1 MSMLCK
7 SQMHDECFQ
16 TADFYN
22 LKGPILKLWLIYE
35 PENAIS
41 VCMNQTLEV
50 QVYEVLH

>member
-1 MSMLCK
+1 MLCEA
-7 SQMHDECFQ
+7 QMHDECFQ

-22 LKGPILKLWLIYE
+22 LKGPILELWLTYE

-50 QVYEVLH
+50 

>member
-1 MSMLCK
+1 MLCK
-7 SQMHDECFQ
+7 AQMHDECFQ

-50 QVYEVLH
+50 